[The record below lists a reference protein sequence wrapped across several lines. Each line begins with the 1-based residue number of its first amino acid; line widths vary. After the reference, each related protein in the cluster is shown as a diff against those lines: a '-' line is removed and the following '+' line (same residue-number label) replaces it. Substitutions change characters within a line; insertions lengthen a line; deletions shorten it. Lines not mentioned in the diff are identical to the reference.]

1 MEDVKGA
8 TNSTA
13 KLDRLMA
20 TLEKVPETSKNG
32 FMNIA
37 DHMGHFS
44 GSFAASASRAV
55 LIKERI
61 DSSGDMGLTPL
72 RKDMEQIHDEV
83 DKLFVVLDRVIA
95 QKSPLIKRLEKIT
108 DWGLQ
113 IEQKSFLPRVVD
125 QIKSQGS
132 ERMERHTLGSMIDNL
147 MEQTSPLINEIVSSS
162 QETRDVLEH
171 LMKRLGSD
179 MEISKGSLENL
190 QKSAEETI
198 QNMAKEVTRIV
209 AICKGMEAR
218 SERVSTVVFE
228 MVQAMQFDDIASQ
241 RTHHALEG
249 LRQAKEKLL
258 TALTTEDTQA
268 GQKAMQWFLIAVRI
282 TIRQLED
289 TCKDLVGAIK
299 TMQEL
304 LAKIGAIA
312 EEQVLDLASA
322 RTFTRRFHQHA
333 TDITYLMSG
342 SQRLGI
348 FDDTLSNEVLKTLS
362 KADSGIFQAR
372 RAMDMLLMTSNR
384 LESICASM
392 KTGGNNRLD
401 SLVASVR
408 GLGKSIVEESPTLGD
423 ELNKAV
429 DRIQKISLGYSEN
442 TTPRLMRTNTLLRR
456 IPLTTQQMDTSNN
469 DLIRLFHE
477 ALVDARATSAQVML
491 LMAEMDFHRE
501 INDTID
507 NVLAGL
513 RKLMRDVGADHA
525 KYLDGD
531 LHTLAAEFD
540 DLAKLYTMNSERLIH
555 ASELDG
561 QASADGD
568 GGDDIELF

>member
-1 MEDVKGA
+1 MEDSAGGTSIA
-8 TNSTA
+8 T
-13 KLDRLMA
+13 KMDRLMSI
-20 TLEKVPETSKNG
+20 LEKVPETSKGG
-32 FMNIA
+32 FSNIA

-61 DSSGDMGLTPL
+61 DSSGDMGLHPL

-83 DKLFVVLDRVIA
+83 EKLFVVLDKLIV
-95 QKSPLIKRLEKIT
+95 QKSPLVKRLEKIT

-113 IEQKSFLPRVVD
+113 IEQRAFLPRVVD
-125 QIKSQGS
+125 QIKSQNS

-171 LMKRLGSD
+171 LMKRLGTD
-179 MEISKGSLENL
+179 MEISKSSLDGL

-198 QNMAKEVTRIV
+198 QSMFKEVAKV
-209 AICKGMEAR
+209 QGICTGMEKR
-218 SERVSTVVFE
+218 SDQVGSVVFE

-241 RTHHALEG
+241 RVHHALEG
-249 LRQAKEKLL
+249 LRQAKEKLQL
-258 TALTTEDTQA
+258 AATADDPATNE
-268 GQKAMQWFLIAVRI
+268 KAVQWSLIAIRI

-289 TCKDLVGAIK
+289 TCNDLVGAIK
-299 TMQEL
+299 TMQEH
-304 LAKIGAIA
+304 LASIGTIA
-312 EEQVLDLASA
+312 EEQVTQLAQA
-322 RTFTRRFHQHA
+322 RSITRRFHQHA
-333 TDITYLMSG
+333 TDITYLMAG

-362 KADSGIFQAR
+362 KADSGVFQAR
-372 RAMDMLLMTSNR
+372 RAMDMLIMTSQR
-384 LESICASM
+384 LESISASM

-401 SLVASVR
+401 SLVASIRSLV
-408 GLGKSIVEESPTLGD
+408 KSIIEENPLLSE

-429 DRIQKISLGYSEN
+429 DRIQKISLSYSEN

-477 ALVDARATSAQVML
+477 SLVDARATSTQVTL

-501 INDTID
+501 INDIIT

-513 RKLMRDVGADHA
+513 RKLMRDVAGDQT

-531 LHTLAAEFD
+531 LHDLSGEFA
-540 DLAKLYTMNSERLIH
+540 DLSKLYTMNSERKIH
-555 ASELDG
+555 ESELDG
-561 QASADGD
+561 QATTTDD

>member
-1 MEDVKGA
+1 MDEPKGMTHSA
-8 TNSTA
+8 G
-13 KLDRLMA
+13 KMDRLMA
-20 TLEKVPETSKNG
+20 MLEKVPETSKNG
-32 FMNIA
+32 FSNIA

-61 DSSGDMGLTPL
+61 ESSGDMGLTPL
-72 RKDMEQIHDEV
+72 RKDLEQIREEV
-83 DKLFVVLDRVIA
+83 EKLFTVLDKVIV

-171 LMKRLGSD
+171 LMKRLGTD
-179 MEISKGSLENL
+179 MEVSKGSLESL

-198 QNMAKEVTRIV
+198 QRMSKEIGKIT
-209 AICKGMEAR
+209 AICSGMEKR
-218 SERVSTVVFE
+218 SDQVGSVVFE

-249 LRQAKEKLL
+249 LRQAREKLL
-258 TALTTEDTQA
+258 LAADTDDPEA
-268 GQKAMQWFLIAVRI
+268 GQKAVQWFLVAVRI

-299 TMQEL
+299 SMQEH
-304 LAKIGAIA
+304 LAEIGTIA
-312 EEQVLDLASA
+312 EDQVTELANA
-322 RTFTRRFHQHA
+322 RTTTRRFHQHA

-348 FDDTLSNEVLKTLS
+348 FDDSLSNEVLKTLS
-362 KADSGIFQAR
+362 RADSGIFQAR
-372 RAMDMLLMTSNR
+372 RAMDMLIMTSQR
-384 LESICASM
+384 LESIAASM

-401 SLVASVR
+401 SLVASIR
-408 GLGKSIVEESPTLGD
+408 SLGKTVIEENPILSE

-429 DRIQKISLGYSEN
+429 ERIQKISLSYSEN

-477 ALVDARATSAQVML
+477 ALVDARATSTQVTL

-501 INDTID
+501 INDTIS
-507 NVLAGL
+507 NVVAGL
-513 RKLMRDVGADHA
+513 NKLMREVGSDHA
-525 KYLDGD
+525 RYMEGD
-531 LHTLAAEFD
+531 LHALAGEFE
-540 DLAKLYTMNSERLIH
+540 DLSKLYTMNSERKIH
-555 ASELDG
+555 ETELEGHATTDDG
-561 QASADGD
+561 